1 MEVDTA
7 LSDSK
12 AVSLTLME
20 STQEESALP
29 EASSIFLPLRVIS
42 LLLISFYVLV
52 MTNYLTGLSCFLTP
66 LYLNQFQRLR
76 NVLTL

>member
-1 MEVDTA
+1 MKVDIA

-52 MTNYLTGLSCFLTP
+52 MTNYLTGLACFLTP
-66 LYLNQFQRLR
+66 LYLNQFQQLK